1 MWLNFIVMH
10 VGLIWIWRQA
20 KVSTMGGNVTSTAR
34 DLFLDVP
41 SATDIFLHLQDGG
54 LDTQFLLELN
64 CRTYTT
70 ESIVISTEA
79 IIIQ

>member
-1 MWLNFIVMH
+1 
-10 VGLIWIWRQA
+10 
-20 KVSTMGGNVTSTAR
+20 MGGNVTSTAR
-34 DLFLDVP
+34 VLVDVP

-54 LDTQFLLELN
+54 LDTEFLLELN

-79 IIIQ
+79 IIMQ

>member
-1 MWLNFIVMH
+1 
-10 VGLIWIWRQA
+10 
-20 KVSTMGGNVTSTAR
+20 MGGNIASTAR
-34 DLFLDVP
+34 VLVNVP
-41 SATDIFLHLQDGG
+41 SATDIFLHLQDGR
-54 LDTQFLLELN
+54 LDTEFFLELN